1 MNILWVVQNSEN
13 LYFIQTNYGKPVP
26 NEILC
31 DFFGFHFNGPNLS
44 QKSQMQ
50 SFSTGTKTGFAS

>member
-1 MNILWVVQNSEN
+1 MSNLRVVQNSEN
-13 LYFIQTNYGKPVP
+13 LYFIQSNYGKPVP

-31 DFFGFHFNGPNLS
+31 DFFGFHFNEPNLS

-50 SFSTGTKTGFAS
+50 SFLIGAKTLFS